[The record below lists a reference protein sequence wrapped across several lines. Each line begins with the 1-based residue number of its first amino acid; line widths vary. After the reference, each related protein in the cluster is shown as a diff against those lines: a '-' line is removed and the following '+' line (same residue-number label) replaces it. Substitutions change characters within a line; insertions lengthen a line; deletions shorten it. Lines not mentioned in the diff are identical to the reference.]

1 MKKTDF
7 KHGIFREMTEDENF
21 ASRGGGFAY
30 DVGRF
35 LRFVCIA
42 GPRGEFTPM
51 AIIDACVTAVL

>member
-7 KHGIFREMTEDENF
+7 KHGTFREMTEDENF
-21 ASRGGGFAY
+21 GCRGGSFAY

-35 LRFVCIA
+35 LRFVGIA

-51 AIIDACVTAVL
+51 AIFDACVTQVL